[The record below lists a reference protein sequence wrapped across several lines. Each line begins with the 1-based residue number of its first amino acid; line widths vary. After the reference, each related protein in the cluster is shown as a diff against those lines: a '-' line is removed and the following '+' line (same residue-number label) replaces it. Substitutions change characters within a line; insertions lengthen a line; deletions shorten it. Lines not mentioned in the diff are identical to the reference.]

1 MVCLVSISH
10 AYMLFLEKSNKLWM
24 STFLVDWSNAI
35 FIFCFSGILTGNGS
49 FVDNRQGN
57 LILYVYSLDI
67 MEGIKANVKR
77 A

>member
-10 AYMLFLEKSNKLWM
+10 AYMLFLEKSNKFWM
-24 STFLVDWSNAI
+24 STFLVDSNAF

-57 LILYVYSLDI
+57 LILYVCSLDI